1 MRAEPNERGL
11 PAGGPGK
18 KEVAIV
24 AVLGWVFVALL
35 AISVVGIV
43 LLFVTSLPDLRR
55 YLAIRRM

>member
-1 MRAEPNERGL
+1 M
-11 PAGGPGK
+11 
-18 KEVAIV
+18 